1 LEDKLKV
8 VAGKFE
14 VTTFGLRGRSYLSI
28 FAEKRRKPHFFV
40 ETVTLPFFGSSPGIP
55 FSTI

>member
-1 LEDKLKV
+1 LENKLKV

-14 VTTFGLRGRSYLSI
+14 VTTFGLRERSYLSI
-28 FAEKRRKPHFFV
+28 FAEKRRKAHFFV
-40 ETVTLPFFGSSPGIP
+40 ETVTSVLWFQCGIP

>member
-1 LEDKLKV
+1 MKV

-14 VTTFGLRGRSYLSI
+14 VTTFGLRERSYLSI
-28 FAEKRRKPHFFV
+28 FAEKRRKAHFFV
-40 ETVTLPFFGSSPGIP
+40 ETMTSVLWFQCGIP